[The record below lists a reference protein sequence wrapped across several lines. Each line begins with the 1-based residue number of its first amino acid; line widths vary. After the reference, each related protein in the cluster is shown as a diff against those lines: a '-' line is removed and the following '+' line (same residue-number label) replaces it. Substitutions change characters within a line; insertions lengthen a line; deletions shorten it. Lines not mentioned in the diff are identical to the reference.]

1 VKNILIIGASGG
13 VGLESVRQAL
23 AEGHHVRAFARS
35 ADRIDLDHPSL
46 EKRKGDALNEQDV
59 ASALQGIDCVI
70 QSLGVAF
77 ELQSVVGPVRLFS
90 DSTRLLVS
98 AMEAEGVARLIS
110 VTGFGAGDSRNRL
123 SLLQSIPFNLVL
135 GRVYDD
141 KDVQEVIIK
150 KSKLDW
156 IIVRPGILLNGPRTA
171 RYKSLTDANTWR
183 SGMISRADVADFLIR
198 NVEDESNLRQTPVL
212 VY

>member
-1 VKNILIIGASGG
+1 
-13 VGLESVRQAL
+13 
-23 AEGHHVRAFARS
+23 
-35 ADRIDLDHPSL
+35 
-46 EKRKGDALNEQDV
+46 
-59 ASALQGIDCVI
+59 
-70 QSLGVAF
+70 
-77 ELQSVVGPVRLFS
+77 
-90 DSTRLLVS
+90 
-98 AMEAEGVARLIS
+98 LIS
-110 VTGFGAGDSRNRL
+110 VTGFGAGNSRNRL
-123 SLLQSIPFNLVL
+123 GLLQSIAFNLVL

-150 KSKLDW
+150 RSKLDW